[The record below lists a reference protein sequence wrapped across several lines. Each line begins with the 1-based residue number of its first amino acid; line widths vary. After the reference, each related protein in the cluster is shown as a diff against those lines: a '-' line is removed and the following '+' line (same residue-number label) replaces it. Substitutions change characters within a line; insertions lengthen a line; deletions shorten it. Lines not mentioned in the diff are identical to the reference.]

1 MNTNVIVDD
10 EAQTIEKELLNA
22 KVSELFD
29 FLHLKMEFNGG
40 MPVMLGVKYNDVLFR
55 ISVEPADEK
64 IVARGYE
71 E

>member
-10 EAQTIEKELLNA
+10 GAQTIEKELLNA

-29 FLHLKMEFNGG
+29 FLHLKMELNGG
-40 MPVMLGVKYNDVLFR
+40 IPVMLGVKYNDVLFR